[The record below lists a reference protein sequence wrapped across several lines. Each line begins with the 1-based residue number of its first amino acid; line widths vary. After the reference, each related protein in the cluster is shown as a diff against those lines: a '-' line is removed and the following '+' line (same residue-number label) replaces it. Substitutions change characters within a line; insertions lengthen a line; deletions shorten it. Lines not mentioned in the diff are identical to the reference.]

1 MPKKLL
7 TGVVVSDKMDK
18 TVAVLVERQMPHSLY
33 GKVTKR
39 SSKYLA
45 HDEENAYKVGDIVEI
60 AEARP
65 ISGKKRWRVVR
76 RLEEGRL
83 DAVERYFLRKER
95 GKA

>member
-76 RLEEGRL
+76 RLEEGRM

>member
-18 TVAVLVERQMPHSLY
+18 TVAVLVERQMPHALY

-45 HDEENAYKVGDIVEI
+45 HDEDNQYKVGDIVEI
-60 AEARP
+60 AEVRP
-65 ISGKKRWRVVR
+65 ISGRKRWKVVR
-76 RLEEGRL
+76 RLEEGRM

>member
-18 TVAVLVERQMPHSLY
+18 TVAVLVERQLPHPLY

-45 HDEENAYKVGDIVEI
+45 HDEENAYKIGDIVEI
-60 AEARP
+60 EEARP
-65 ISGKKRWRVVR
+65 ISGRKRWRV
-76 RLEEGRL
+76 LEEGRM
-83 DAVERYFLRKER
+83 DVVERYLLRKER